1 MRANLF
7 GELDRRL
14 AHMVD
19 DVLIRDFVRMWH
31 GVNVASRGPQWIRHI
46 VVDPIGDII
55 DAFRCDKIE
64 VFIDSERAGEIQPV
78 TG

>member
-31 GVNVASRGPQWIRHI
+31 GVNVASRGPQWICLLYTS
-46 VVDPIGDII
+46 
-55 DAFRCDKIE
+55 DAADE
-64 VFIDSERAGEIQPV
+64 
-78 TG
+78 